1 MILFGSKMTYSVV
14 LINAASN
21 GPAIL
26 PLLYNLIR
34 SSGCLGKILITFI
47 PKTCI
52 KPIQAKVWFTKISLY
67 KSITVDILI
76 ESPCKKIAKFQNF
89 KYLLQ
94 Y

>member
-21 GPAIL
+21 GPARL

-76 ESPCKKIAKFQNF
+76 ESPCKKIANF
-89 KYLLQ
+89 KVI
-94 Y
+94 